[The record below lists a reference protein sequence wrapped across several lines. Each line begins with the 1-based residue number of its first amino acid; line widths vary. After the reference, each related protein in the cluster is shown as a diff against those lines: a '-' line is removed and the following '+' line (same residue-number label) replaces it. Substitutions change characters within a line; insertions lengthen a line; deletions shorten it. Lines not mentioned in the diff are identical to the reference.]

1 MAKQTIQIAP
11 IILLPFNSFF
21 RYLSIAM
28 KKFYVSIPQRFWETD
43 WRGIKDAQQLVKVVT
58 GAKNAVFI
66 CNSLAGLDGQGDG
79 DLYGIEL
86 HENDSLEFFIM
97 KWNFHI
103 VNTNIAEAYVQRR
116 ISFDPNGNSSFHL
129 RVFTGLTS

>member
-79 DLYGIEL
+79 DLYGIKL

-116 ISFDPNGNSSFHL
+116 ISFDPTGNSSL
-129 RVFTGLTS
+129 RLREFIGLTS

>member
-1 MAKQTIQIAP
+1 MAKQTIKIAP

-103 VNTNIAEAYVQRR
+103 VNTNIAEAYVRRR
-116 ISFDPNGNSSFHL
+116 ISFDPNGNSSLHL
-129 RVFTGLTS
+129 REFIGLTS

>member
-1 MAKQTIQIAP
+1 MAKQTIKIAP

-43 WRGIKDAQQLVKVVT
+43 WRAIKRSQVLVKEVT

-66 CNSLAGLDGQGDG
+66 CNSLAGLAGQGDG

-103 VNTNIAEAYVQRR
+103 VNTNIAEAYVRRR
-116 ISFDPNGNSSFHL
+116 ISFDPTGNSSLHL
-129 RVFTGLTS
+129 REFIGLTS

>member
-66 CNSLAGLDGQGDG
+66 CNSLAGLAGQGDG

-116 ISFDPNGNSSFHL
+116 ISFDPNGNSSLHL